1 MKKISER
8 QKLLVTDLIA
18 EKGLNISEYALEKD
32 YIVTDAL
39 QALFKL
45 EDPQFDFIFCGGTCF
60 SKAYGLLDRISEDV
74 DIKVI
79 LKPGLN
85 LSRSRLREA
94 LSQLKPKIISAL
106 VNAGFDE
113 QDITKHARD
122 ENKYLIFD
130 ANYDTHFIKA
140 DDMRSNMKLELN
152 FTTLALAPQVL
163 QIGPLFNELAD
174 GKPYAFDTNCVDLR
188 EGLIEKLV
196 SFPRR
201 LALHLHDPVRDLDKT
216 LVRHLYDVHQ
226 TTKAH
231 PDLLADIKP
240 LQEILISK
248 LSQDAREFST
258 QHPSFVSNP
267 LGELRNAM
275 EFAGTDPMISTMYK
289 NFIRDMV
296 YGQTPPSFEES
307 INSFNVNLE
316 KLLPKAGLEFTQ
328 VN

>member
-8 QKLLVTDLIA
+8 QRQLVTDLIA
-18 EKGLNISEYALEKD
+18 EQDLKISEYALEKD

-39 QALFKL
+39 QALFKI

-85 LSRSRLREA
+85 PSGSRLRES

-106 VNAGFDE
+106 VSAGFNE
-113 QDITKHARD
+113 RDINKHAQD
-122 ENKYLIFD
+122 ENKCLTFD

-152 FTTLALAPQVL
+152 FTALALAPQIL
-163 QIGPLFNELAD
+163 QIGPLFKELAD
-174 GKPYAFDTNCVDLR
+174 GKPYAFAANCVNLQ
-188 EGLIEKLV
+188 EGVIEKLI

-201 LALHLHDPVRDLDKT
+201 LAMHLHDPARNLDKT
-216 LVRHLYDVHQ
+216 LVRHLYDIHQ
-226 TTKAH
+226 TTKAY
-231 PDLLADIKP
+231 PDLLSDTKP

-248 LSQDAREFST
+248 LAQDAREFST
-258 QHPSFVSNP
+258 QHPGFVSNP
-267 LGELRNAM
+267 LGELRKAM
-275 EFAGTDPMISTMYK
+275 EFARIDPMINSMYK

-296 YGQTPPSFEES
+296 YGRNPPSFEES
-307 INSFNVNLE
+307 INSFNESLDM
-316 KLLPKAGLEFTQ
+316 LLPTAGLDFTKAR
-328 VN
+328 

>member
-1 MKKISER
+1 M
-8 QKLLVTDLIA
+8 
-18 EKGLNISEYALEKD
+18 
-32 YIVTDAL
+32 
-39 QALFKL
+39 
-45 EDPQFDFIFCGGTCF
+45 
-60 SKAYGLLDRISEDV
+60 
-74 DIKVI
+74 
-79 LKPGLN
+79 N

-174 GKPYAFDTNCVDLR
+174 GKPYAFDTSCVDLR

-201 LALHLHDPVRDLDKT
+201 LAMYLHDPVRELDKT

-231 PDLLADIKP
+231 PGLLADIKP
-240 LQEILISK
+240 LQEILIDK
-248 LSQDAREFST
+248 LAQDAREFST

-267 LGELRNAM
+267 LGELRKAM
-275 EFAGTDPMISTMYK
+275 EFARTDPTISTMYK

-307 INSFNVNLE
+307 INSFNANLE

>member
-8 QKLLVTDLIA
+8 QKQLVTDLIA
-18 EKGLNISEYALEKD
+18 EQDLNISEYALEKD
-32 YIVTDAL
+32 YIVTDTL
-39 QALFKL
+39 EALFKI

-85 LSRSRLREA
+85 PSGSRLRES

-106 VNAGFDE
+106 VNAGFNE
-113 QDITKHARD
+113 RDINKYAQD
-122 ENKYLIFD
+122 ENKYLTFD

-140 DDMRSNMKLELN
+140 VDMRSNMKLELN
-152 FTTLALAPQVL
+152 FTTLALTPQIL
-163 QIGPLFNELAD
+163 QIGPLFKELAVD
-174 GKPYAFDTNCVDLR
+174 KPYSFAANCVNLR
-188 EGLIEKLV
+188 EGVIEKLI

-201 LALHLHDPVRDLDKT
+201 LAMHLHDPARDLDKT

-226 TTKAH
+226 TTKAY
-231 PDLLADIKP
+231 PDLLSDTKP

-248 LSQDAREFST
+248 LAQDAREFST
-258 QHPSFVSNP
+258 QHPGFLSNP
-267 LGELRNAM
+267 LGEMHKAM
-275 EFAGTDPMISTMYK
+275 EFARMDPMISTMYK

-296 YGQTPPSFEES
+296 YGQSPPSFEES
-307 INSFNVNLE
+307 INSFNESLE
-316 KLLPKAGLEFTQ
+316 MLLPKAGLDFTKAP
-328 VN
+328 

>member
-8 QKLLVTDLIA
+8 QRQLVTDLIA
-18 EKGLNISEYALEKD
+18 EQDLNISEYALEKD

-39 QALFKL
+39 QALFRI

-85 LSRSRLREA
+85 PSGSKLRES

-106 VNAGFDE
+106 VNAGFNE
-113 QDITKHARD
+113 HDINKHAQD
-122 ENKYLIFD
+122 ENKYLTFD

-152 FTTLALAPQVL
+152 FTALALAPQIL
-163 QIGPLFNELAD
+163 QIGPLFKELAD
-174 GKPYAFDTNCVDLR
+174 GKPYAFSANCVNLR
-188 EGLIEKLV
+188 EGLIEKLI

-201 LALHLHDPVRDLDKT
+201 LAMHLHDPARDLDKT

-226 TTKAH
+226 TTKAY
-231 PDLLADIKP
+231 PDLLSDTKP

-248 LSQDAREFST
+248 LAQDAREFST
-258 QHPSFVSNP
+258 QHPGFLSNP
-267 LGELRNAM
+267 LGEMRKAM
-275 EFAGTDPMISTMYK
+275 EFSRADPMINSMYK

-296 YGQTPPSFEES
+296 YGQNPPSFEES
-307 INSFNVNLE
+307 INSFNESLE
-316 KLLPKAGLEFTQ
+316 MLLPTAGLDFSKVT
-328 VN
+328 

>member
-8 QKLLVTDLIA
+8 QKQLVADLIA
-18 EKGLNISEYALEKD
+18 EQDLNISEYALEKD

-39 QALFKL
+39 QALFKV

-85 LSRSRLREA
+85 PSGSKLRES
-94 LSQLKPKIISAL
+94 LSQLKPQIIAAL
-106 VNAGFDE
+106 IDAGFDE
-113 QDITKHARD
+113 CDITKHARD
-122 ENKYLIFD
+122 ENKCLIFD

-152 FTTLALAPQVL
+152 FTALALAPHTL
-163 QIGPLFNELAD
+163 QIGLLFDELAD

-201 LALHLHDPVRDLDKT
+201 LAMYLHDPVRDLDKT

-226 TTKAH
+226 TTKVY
-231 PDLLADIKP
+231 PDLLSDIKP

-248 LSQDAREFST
+248 LAQDAREFSS
-258 QHPSFVSNP
+258 QHPGFVSNP
-267 LGELRNAM
+267 LRELRKAM
-275 EFAGTDPMISTMYK
+275 EFARMDPMISTMYK

-296 YGQTPPSFEES
+296 YGQNPPSFEES
-307 INSFNVNLE
+307 INSFNESLE
-316 KLLPKAGLEFTQ
+316 MLLPTAGHDFTK
-328 VN
+328 VI